1 MMKLIREPLL
11 QFMLIGLLFYAA
23 FAVFAPENQ
32 RTTDA
37 GTIRVNDEALAV
49 YLQIQDKAFDRE
61 GAAKAL
67 SSLDAEGRRRLEA
80 EFIRDEIMVRE
91 ALKLGLDE
99 GDEVIR
105 GRLIQKMDFIM
116 QGFAANEKTVSE
128 ADLLTYF
135 TAHKQDYQR
144 GAEAT
149 FTHIFF
155 SIKNRSIEEATAEAA
170 TLLPI
175 LNQTAIAFEKAGE
188 YGERFYFLRNY
199 INRPKRLIND
209 HFGPEMT
216 AQIFAGE
223 PNGKWAGPYQS
234 QYGAHLVM
242 LRNITP
248 ARSPELAEVADQ
260 VLADI
265 RRARSDEERA
275 KALEKLAEKYTITR
289 DTKTAN

>member
-289 DTKTAN
+289 DTKAAN